1 MKKQFILVLGLLMYV
16 ALYAQDKG
24 SYIDLNVGGGFH
36 NLSYTLQNGTE
47 KGQFGYTLNAG
58 YSYFFTPNWG
68 VHTGLG
74 LQSFNS
80 LSTLNFLQS
89 TPNVIDA
96 DGASYTFKA
105 NYINWQEKQQ
115 VLFVDLPLEIQY
127 KYAIGNKI
135 GLLAG
140 LGGKISMP
148 IMGNYKAAGGE
159 FVTTGFYPQYN
170 VELSGM
176 PQHGFSTFTNG
187 FSGNLSVKPSYMA
200 IADIGGLYKLSEG
213 LDLYVGAYVN
223 YGLNNILKADS
234 KLIYQPDGL
243 YNGLFASSQTNSVTP
258 ISIGLKVGLSLS
270 LDGEEKPIISLEKP
284 AEPVLSI
291 RPVETVQPV
300 ITEKPVE
307 AVQPVETVKPV
318 EVVKPVETIQ
328 PVVAVK
334 PVEVIKPVEAV
345 QPVEPV
351 KQELPKEPVKAE
363 VPVVVPPVA
372 EPAPKAAELPKEVK
386 AEQPVQTVLPVE
398 SVKSDDMFIEAQ
410 KIANSMN
417 LMFQFNSYQVENAKN
432 DKIKELSDI
441 LKTNPDIHLLLVG
454 HTCNIGTHRVNMV
467 LGMKRAISV
476 KRKFL
481 KQGVSEAQLSTE
493 SKAYDQPLV
502 PNTSRAN
509 RARNRRVEIK
519 VIKQN

>member
-16 ALYAQDKG
+16 ALQAQEKG

-58 YSYFFTPNWG
+58 YSYFFTPEWG
-68 VHTGLG
+68 LHTGLG

-80 LSTLNFLQS
+80 LSTLNFLSS
-89 TPNVIDA
+89 TPDVIDA
-96 DGASYTFKA
+96 DGQSYTFKA
-105 NYINWQEKQQ
+105 NYMNWQEKQQ

-127 KYAIGNKI
+127 KHSIGNKI

-140 LGGKISMP
+140 VGGKISMP

-159 FVTTGFYPQYN
+159 FVTTGYYQQYN
-170 VELSGM
+170 VELSDM

-187 FSGNLSVKPSYMA
+187 FSGNFSVKPSFMA

-243 YNGLFASSQTNSVTP
+243 YNGLFASNQTNSVTP

-270 LDGEEKPIISLEKP
+270 LGGEEKPIISLDKP
-284 AEPVLSI
+284 VEPVLSI

-300 ITEKPVE
+300 KTEKPVE
-307 AVQPVETVKPV
+307 AVQTIEPV
-318 EVVKPVETIQ
+318 
-328 PVVAVK
+328 
-334 PVEVIKPVEAV
+334 KPVEAV
-345 QPVEPV
+345 QPVQVVEPV
-351 KQELPKEPVKAE
+351 QQVQPKEPVKAE
-363 VPVVVPPVA
+363 APIVVPPVA
-372 EPAPKAAELPKEVK
+372 EPSPKAVELPKEVK
-386 AEQPVQTVLPVE
+386 VEQPVQTVLPVE
-398 SVKSDDMFIEAQ
+398 SAKSDDMLIESQ
-410 KIANSMN
+410 KIATSMN

-454 HTCNIGTHRVNMV
+454 HTCNIGTHRVNQI

-476 KRKFL
+476 KQKFM

-509 RARNRRVEIK
+509 RAKNRRVEIK

>member
-1 MKKQFILVLGLLMYV
+1 MYV
-16 ALYAQDKG
+16 ASQAQEKG

-58 YSYFFTPNWG
+58 YSYFFTPEWG
-68 VHTGLG
+68 LHTGLG

-80 LSTLNFLQS
+80 LSTLNFLSS
-89 TPNVIDA
+89 TPNTLDA
-96 DGASYTFKA
+96 DGVLYTFKA
-105 NYINWQEKQQ
+105 NYLNWQEKQQ

-127 KYAIGNKI
+127 KHSIGNKI

-243 YNGLFASSQTNSVTP
+243 YNGLFASNQTNSVTP

-270 LDGEEKPIISLEKP
+270 LGGEEKPIISLEKP
-284 AEPVLSI
+284 IEPVQSI
-291 RPVETVQPV
+291 QPVETVQPV
-300 ITEKPVE
+300 KTEKPVE
-307 AVQPVETVKPV
+307 AVQPVEP
-318 EVVKPVETIQ
+318 
-328 PVVAVK
+328 VK

-345 QPVEPV
+345 QP
-351 KQELPKEPVKAE
+351 KEPVKAE
-363 VPVVVPPVA
+363 APVVVPPVA
-372 EPAPKAAELPKEVK
+372 EPAPKEVETPKEVK

-410 KIANSMN
+410 KIATSMN

-454 HTCNIGTHRVNMV
+454 HTCNIGTHRVNLI

-476 KRKFL
+476 KQKFMR
-481 KQGVSEAQLSTE
+481 QGVSESQLSTE

-519 VIKQN
+519 VSKKN

>member
-16 ALYAQDKG
+16 ASQAQEKG

-58 YSYFFTPNWG
+58 YSYFFTPEWG
-68 VHTGLG
+68 LHTGLG

-89 TPNVIDA
+89 TPNVVDA
-96 DGASYTFKA
+96 DGALYTFKA

-127 KYAIGNKI
+127 KHFFGNKI

-148 IMGNYKAAGGE
+148 IMGNYKAAGGK
-159 FVTTGFYPQYN
+159 FVTTGYYPQYN
-170 VELSGM
+170 VELSDM

-187 FSGNLSVKPSYMA
+187 FSGDLSVKPSFMA
-200 IADIGGLYKLSEG
+200 IADIGGLYELSEG

-243 YNGLFASSQTNSVTP
+243 YNGLFASNQTNSVTP
-258 ISIGLKVGLSLS
+258 ISIGLKVGLSLR
-270 LDGEEKPIISLEKP
+270 LGGEEKPIISLEKSV
-284 AEPVLSI
+284 EPVLSI

-307 AVQPVETVKPV
+307 AVQAVEPVKPV
-318 EVVKPVETIQ
+318 EVVKPVEAVQ
-328 PVVAVK
+328 PVETVK
-334 PVEVIKPVEAV
+334 PFEVIKPVEPV
-345 QPVEPV
+345 QQV
-351 KQELPKEPVKAE
+351 QPKEPVKAE
-363 VPVVVPPVA
+363 APVVVPPVA
-372 EPAPKAAELPKEVK
+372 EPAPKVVELPKEVK
-386 AEQPVQTVLPVE
+386 VEQPVQTVLPVE

-410 KIANSMN
+410 KIATSMN

-454 HTCNIGTHRVNMV
+454 HTCNIGTHRVNLI
-467 LGMKRAISV
+467 LGKKRAISV
-476 KRKFL
+476 KQKFI

-509 RARNRRVEIK
+509 RAKNRRVEIK